1 MHSLDHFDNDLIDYG
16 PLFDNIE
23 PAGDGLPL
31 FDFTEQDAHKALDTA
46 KINLDAAKK
55 PKKKDRTWVEWY
67 ADDFAVPVGTVIG
80 GVISTGLYG
89 EPLSGAAIGAK
100 TGDMVR
106 SAFGSGQYKI
116 GPMKPGY
123 NTLANANQ
131 IPKFKTKGG
140 SNIIAHR
147 EYIGDVTTSGTLV
160 NGLTDFSLQTFPI
173 QPGLAR
179 TFPWANQL
187 AQQYE
192 EYIIHGCIFE
202 YKSSSG
208 DGLNSTNTALGTVV
222 MGTQYNVNSQTF
234 QTKQQMENYE
244 YTNSCRPSEYML
256 HAVECAPSEQPY
268 KMLFTRG
275 GSVTSTNASPVED
288 RRLYD
293 HANFSIATQ
302 GMQQTNQI
310 VGELWVTYQIEL
322 LKPKI
327 APGAITEVHHLFG
340 INAGGG
346 SPFGTAVTLSSG
358 PLNALV
364 SVDGRTLSWDAIPG
378 AIYMVVY
385 TACGTATTTGAVVVD
400 QFTNCASFNKLIGPN
415 ATANPT
421 FNNRGFILFGSGGGF
436 TVTAWQQTVKANNS
450 LSSGRVSIGISGSF
464 ALPISANCDIWVV
477 PLNGTT

>member
-1 MHSLDHFDNDLIDYG
+1 MHSLDHFDNDLVDYG
-16 PLFDNIE
+16 ALFDNIE

-31 FDFTEQDAHKALDTA
+31 FEFSEQDAHKALDTA

-55 PKKKDRTWVEWY
+55 QKKKDRTWVQWY

-100 TGDMVR
+100 TGDLVR

-123 NTLANANQ
+123 NTLANSNQ

-222 MGTQYNVNSQTF
+222 MGTQYNVNSQVF

-275 GSVTSTNASPVED
+275 GSTISTNASPVED

-302 GMQQTNQI
+302 GMQNANQI
-310 VGELWVTYQIEL
+310 VGELWVSYQIEL

-340 INAGGG
+340 INATGG

-358 PLNALV
+358 PLNALI
-364 SVDGRTLSWDAIPG
+364 STDGKTLSWDAIPG
-378 AIYMVVY
+378 AIYMIVY
-385 TACGTATTTGAVVVD
+385 TACGTSTTTGAVVVD
-400 QFTNCASFNKLIGPN
+400 QFTNCASFPKLVGPN
-415 ATANPT
+415 ATANPQ
-421 FNNRGFILFGSGGGF
+421 FNNRGYILFGSGAGF

-450 LSSGRVSIGISGSF
+450 LSSGRIAIGITGSF